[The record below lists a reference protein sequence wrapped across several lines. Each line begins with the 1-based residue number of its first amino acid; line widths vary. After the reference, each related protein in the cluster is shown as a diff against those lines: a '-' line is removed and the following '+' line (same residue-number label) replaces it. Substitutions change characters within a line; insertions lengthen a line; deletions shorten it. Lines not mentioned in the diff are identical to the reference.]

1 MQGNEIQSRLA
12 ENIKR
17 LRKEKKLTQFELA
30 ELSSLSEGMIK
41 SIETCHA
48 WPSENTLLQISNAL
62 KTDVYHLFLPV
73 SSSVSL
79 KDSIHAQ
86 LKKAITER
94 FCECLNEIM
103 AELE

>member
-1 MQGNEIQSRLA
+1 MPNEIQTRLA
-12 ENIKR
+12 ENLKIM
-17 LRKEKKLTQFELA
+17 RKSKKMTQFELA
-30 ELSSLSEGMIK
+30 VAANISEGMIK

-48 WPSENTLLQISNAL
+48 WPSENTLLQISKAL